1 MKINKK
7 FAEHLWKT
15 HNYFSE
21 NFLII
26 VKKYDMAQDEIFEK
40 LFNEMIDEAA
50 RQMSEQDHEDISPAE
65 VHFSPEH
72 EKKMSLKKLMA
83 VGLSAMLSLSVF
95 AAVPAFA
102 EPTENMPK
110 ELRDVVPFNIVIT
123 KTQSYLSISS
133 GQTLRCHAETS
144 VASGNNA
151 GLTMEL
157 QQKQNGKQKAVDAS
171 SLCDPRFFST

>member
-1 MKINKK
+1 M
-7 FAEHLWKT
+7 
-15 HNYFSE
+15 
-21 NFLII
+21 
-26 VKKYDMAQDEIFEK
+26 
-40 LFNEMIDEAA
+40 
-50 RQMSEQDHEDISPAE
+50 
-65 VHFSPEH
+65 
-72 EKKMSLKKLMA
+72 KKMNLKKLMA
-83 VGLSAMLSLSVF
+83 VGLSAMLSLSAF

-123 KTQSYLSISS
+123 KTQSYLSILS

-157 QQKQNGKQKAVDAS
+157 QQNQNGKWQTIETWSNSGGAKTVLDENYTVSKGYSYQLKLTHRGFNSAWTLLETITKYSNTV
-171 SLCDPRFFST
+171 SL